1 MSTYIPVTTLS
12 NLRDNFVPP
21 SLSDLL
27 YLQQGSE
34 HDRDSAGTLGQI
46 LASQVIQSFLSDRD
60 NWRTFTAPETGIIT
74 LGDYNRN
81 VIIVPSKKDQD
92 IRLDH
97 FPTNGLIIY
106 APDWRADSSDEA
118 VTISEIGN
126 TDNSLTITKGGVG
139 IFLCSGDL
147 VIGQGLIGS
156 SALALAQLKKLT
168 VDNLIVQSTL
178 TLPALSILSGN
189 IANGAVT
196 TDKIG
201 NGAVTKDKIYSL
213 AVTTDKIAAHA
224 VTADKIGTGA
234 VTNYKI
240 EDKAVDSFKLADQ
253 LAFVKTP
260 KFPRKVYKTEVV
272 TGNITFE
279 DIDPNYDGITFS
291 TDGTFTIAQMM
302 HFTDADSRF
311 EVGDTYRIYNDTP
324 NIIDVYDYVS
334 EAPYEIYTKIQAWTF
349 KDFYYDGG
357 WTLA

>member
-1 MSTYIPVTTLS
+1 
-12 NLRDNFVPP
+12 
-21 SLSDLL
+21 
-27 YLQQGSE
+27 
-34 HDRDSAGTLGQI
+34 
-46 LASQVIQSFLSDRD
+46 
-60 NWRTFTAPETGIIT
+60 
-74 LGDYNRN
+74 
-81 VIIVPSKKDQD
+81 

-178 TLPALSILSGN
+178 TLPASSILSGN

-260 KFPRKVYKTEVV
+260 KFPRK
-272 TGNITFE
+272 
-279 DIDPNYDGITFS
+279 NYRTTVGMEGVEYYAESNYEGVIFSAQQGITIVFSMPFS
-291 TDGTFTIAQMM
+291 T
-302 HFTDADSRF
+302 ADNQF
-311 EVGDTYRIYNDTP
+311 QIGDTYRIYNESPSHINVKDSTTEDTVT
-324 NIIDVYDYVS
+324 NI
-334 EAPYEIYTKIQAWTF
+334 PAWTF
-349 KDFYYDGG
+349 KDFYYGDSPG
-357 WTLA
+357 WELA